1 MYFVNK
7 EKLDK
12 KLNYLQQ
19 LVNDYPDYRDNHYA
33 FERIS
38 QMLIESSVDIG
49 NMISDGFILRD
60 PGNYKDVIDI
70 LELENVISKDTQNNV
85 NQTVDVRKQ
94 FVHFYDE
101 LDTIQLK
108 PLFDKTLDYYQ
119 QFIDEVI
126 QFLNNENVPIT
137 AFGQKGEK

>member
-1 MYFVNK
+1 YIV
-7 EKLDK
+7 
-12 KLNYLQQ
+12 
-19 LVNDYPDYRDNHYA
+19 YRIN
-33 FERIS
+33 
-38 QMLIESSVDIG
+38 V
-49 NMISDGFILRD
+49 GFIIND
-60 PGNYKDVIDI
+60 PGNFKDVIDN
-70 LELENVISKDTQNNV
+70 LLLENVISNDTHTNV

-119 QFIDEVI
+119 QFIDEVR